1 MGSVKETVRNGKVQ
15 NPNGDINAT
24 YIFLGFLSASAES
37 LPLQVMRA
45 MIRQAKDLTKFKAQE
60 PELKG

>member
-1 MGSVKETVRNGKVQ
+1 MGSVKETVRNAKVQ

-24 YIFLGFLSASAES
+24 YIFLGFLSASAAS

-45 MIRQAKDLTKFKAQE
+45 MIRQAKEK
-60 PELKG
+60 